1 MKTKEE
7 IFNLIKKTVN
17 LSEEIN
23 DYQMRLSNGRFERE
37 NLIGIY
43 KIRKGIATRQENFKL
58 AEQMSLFLI
67 GLEDYT
73 GILLKGAN
81 IYGKN
86 YFGMYYL
93 SEDWE
98 KVIGYLESETDE
110 NKFNKLI

>member
-7 IFNLIKKTVN
+7 VFTLIKKTVN
-17 LSEEIN
+17 LPGEIN
-23 DYQMRLSNGRFERE
+23 DYQLRLSSGRFERE

-43 KIRKGIATRQENFKL
+43 KIRRGIAARQENFKL
-58 AEQMSLFLI
+58 AEQMSFLLI
-67 GLEDYT
+67 GLENDT

-93 SEDWE
+93 SEDWN
-98 KVIGYLESETDE
+98 KVIGYLESEVDE
-110 NKFNKLI
+110 NGNLIN

>member
-17 LSEEIN
+17 ILGEIN
-23 DYQMRLSNGRFERE
+23 DYQVRLSNGRFERE

-58 AEQMSLFLI
+58 AEEMNHLI
-67 GLEDYT
+67 KGLENYS
-73 GILLKGAN
+73 GIVLKGVN
-81 IYGKN
+81 LYGQG

-93 SEDWE
+93 SEEWDE
-98 KVIGYLESETDE
+98 VIGYLESELDE
-110 NKFNKLI
+110 NGNVI